1 MKLNIKRTQLLSMK
15 GKDIP
20 FYTEDETKDILK
32 EAQKKNIS
40 KLFKMKSNS
49 IQRTLKIELLK
60 QFISGEELRRQSAKN
75 LLKKP

>member
-40 KLFKMKSNS
+40 KMINEIK
-49 IQRTLKIELLK
+49 
-60 QFISGEELRRQSAKN
+60 GEYN
-75 LLKKP
+75 NGN